1 MFIRFRAQ
9 DSQFRYEQHI
19 NLIRTTYV
27 AGPELKG
34 GYQLVTEDALNQAKG
49 HVQAMK
55 LLALKMDMKV
65 DNLLSMTIE
74 NDRCGVQLGDFI
86 RARNHFKDNAT
97 TLLQM
102 SERELTGLSQL
113 QSILSGEDSLNKFV
127 PKDREEQ
134 IVIQNDQKTEPD
146 EVTSDFNIN
155 RPSYRAVPILD
166 IEKTS
171 IRRRSTLIDKE
182 FADEFRKVRNS
193 IIDLNKPNLGEALKV
208 SQAAIGSD
216 VAEISVA
223 MRRSTITQPIAL
235 HPFVRKLLETNEA
248 FKLYPV
254 SDVGTFRDRLPA
266 LRDPKVSINVWN
278 ILKENIGK
286 DLSKMS
292 MPVYAKEPVTLVQKM
307 SEFLEH
313 VHVLR
318 EANAEQ
324 NSTLRT
330 AKVAAF
336 FIVCIAQNKLRLKAS
351 FNSLMG
357 ETYEWVDGDL
367 RCIIES
373 VSVHPPIQS
382 FYCESIDFV
391 LSGCFQLKTNLSI
404 ASMEFETL
412 GHFDIKLKAFDETYT
427 VKRPRITLH
436 NYIIGDMYI
445 WVKGELVVTN
455 NKFGDVCTVTFRSK
469 GWSSK
474 HDYEINGTVQDGQKN
489 TLYNVVGKWDSH
501 MSIVDTRNNSET
513 LLADKGKEL
522 ANASFQYNF
531 SPFGV
536 NINFLSN
543 ELTHLIA
550 PTDARLR
557 SDIRAYENGNLD
569 LAAIEK
575 NRLEENQRIRRKQI
589 PNQKPVWFEVET
601 EGKNIRSRYLGQYF
615 VARAARKWPAE
626 MVDIHNDPN

>member
-1 MFIRFRAQ
+1 M
-9 DSQFRYEQHI
+9 
-19 NLIRTTYV
+19 
-27 AGPELKG
+27 AGPQLRG
-34 GYQLVTEDALNQAKG
+34 GYQLVTQDALNQARG

-55 LLALKMDMKV
+55 LLAQKMDMKA

-74 NDRCGVQLGDFI
+74 DDRCGIQMGDFI

-102 SERELTGLSQL
+102 LERELSGLSHL
-113 QSILSGEDSLNKFV
+113 QSILAGESSLDKFV

-146 EVTSDFNIN
+146 DVTSDFNIN

-166 IEKTS
+166 IEKTT
-171 IRRRSTLIDKE
+171 IRRRSTLVDKE

-193 IIDLNKPNLGEALKV
+193 IVDLNKPNFGEALRV
-208 SQAAIGSD
+208 SQAAIGGD
-216 VAEISVA
+216 VAEISVP
-223 MRRSTITQPIAL
+223 MRRSTIIQPKIL
-235 HPFVRKLLETNEA
+235 HPFVRKLLESNEA
-248 FKLYPV
+248 FKVYPV
-254 SDVGTFRDRLPA
+254 SDVGTSRERLPA

-278 ILKENIGK
+278 ILKDNIGK

-307 SEFLEH
+307 AEFLEF

-318 EANAEQ
+318 EANAEP

-336 FIVCIAQNKLRLKAS
+336 FLVCIAQNKLRLKAS

-357 ETYEWVDGDL
+357 ETFEWTDGDL

-373 VSVHPPIQS
+373 VSVHPPVQA
-382 FYCESIDFV
+382 FHCESVDFE

-412 GHFDIKLKAFDETYT
+412 GHFDIRLKASDETYS

-445 WVKGELVVTN
+445 WVKGELVVAN
-455 NKFGDVCTVTFRSK
+455 DKFGDVCTVTFRSK

-474 HDYEINGTVQDGQKN
+474 HDYEINGTAQDGHRN

-501 MSIVDTRNNSET
+501 MSVVDVQSGAET
-513 LLADKGKEL
+513 VLADKGREL
-522 ANASFQYNF
+522 PNAAYQYNF
-531 SPFGV
+531 SPFSV
-536 NINFLSN
+536 NMNFLSN
-543 ELTHLIA
+543 ELAHSIA
-550 PTDARLR
+550 PTDARFR

-569 LAAIEK
+569 MAAIEK
-575 NRLEENQRIRRKQI
+575 NRLEENQRVRRKLI

-601 EGKNIRSRYLGQYF
+601 EGKSLRSRYLGQYF
-615 VARAARKWPAE
+615 EARNARKWPAE